1 MLKSHAAF
9 CAAYGV
15 LTMLS
20 VTMVDEDAGI
30 GLLWSPE
37 TAARLARAA
46 TQLGRAATAHA
57 VEVATVAA
65 ADGLDAFGSEVEPKV
80 KVEVRP
86 AVAPA
91 KPKAGAPAVQ
101 AAVVAKWLVVILL
114 SAGIAVAGLIG
125 YQRRSTVLHAGIRR
139 GRA

>member
-1 MLKSHAAF
+1 LAEELTKVGGIVEQVVVYESVDVEAA
-9 CAAYGV
+9 
-15 LTMLS
+15 
-20 VTMVDEDAGI
+20 D
-30 GLLWSPE
+30 PE